1 MAQTKFVLSK
11 ALKAKLRPIV
21 VINKMD
27 RKGAIRVDEVEGEV
41 FDLFSALEATDEQ
54 MDYPTLFASGR
65 SGTLFLIVRFKC
77 D

>member
-27 RKGAIRVDEVEGEV
+27 RKGAIRVDEVEGETPSNIRLRMSHLQPNKRKNRP
-41 FDLFSALEATDEQ
+41 DL
-54 MDYPTLFASGR
+54 
-65 SGTLFLIVRFKC
+65 
-77 D
+77 